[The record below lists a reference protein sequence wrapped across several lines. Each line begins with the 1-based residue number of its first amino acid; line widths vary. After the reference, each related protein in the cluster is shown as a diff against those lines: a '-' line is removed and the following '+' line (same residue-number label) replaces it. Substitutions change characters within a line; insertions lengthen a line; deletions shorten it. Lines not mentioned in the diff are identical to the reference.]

1 MCRMCPVCPKEVPSL
16 SSDVSSEGSGDFNP
30 QGRDRTHYRGD
41 HMETFGSTQ
50 GVEWGS
56 QLGV

>member
-1 MCRMCPVCPKEVPSL
+1 MCPKEVPSL